1 MDERKR
7 IEALDSFR
15 FIAILS
21 VMLFH
26 YYSLWFPP
34 KKTISYY
41 PYGKSY
47 DFFHFGYLGV
57 EFFFIISGFVIAFT
71 LTQTDG
77 FVEFWKKRF
86 IRLFPSMLV
95 CSVIILVVFQCFDS
109 GYLIPQSHSFTNFLI
124 SLTFISTQIANKI
137 LSYFNVSGDYINGSY
152 WSLWPEIQF
161 YFVASCLYFSN
172 KKNFIRNIAYFSLV
186 IFWLN
191 LSALILFADIS
202 TTNTF
207 HLNFNYQLIETYK
220 KLSITVFNYLYYS
233 MYFLIGAL
241 FFQLYMKKRMINS
254 VVLIIVSAL
263 SLLIYEKYINL
274 NQFLPSYILAGML
287 VLFSV
292 FILYPKIL
300 SFLTLKPV
308 TSIGIASY
316 SLYLIHEPIGI
327 LLINKYAGLFGKFDF
342 LFPVLVI
349 LLLILFSLFSY
360 KYIEKPVGIFLKK
373 KLRC

>member
-1 MDERKR
+1 
-7 IEALDSFR
+7 
-15 FIAILS
+15 
-21 VMLFH
+21 MLFH

-34 KKTISYY
+34 NNTISYY

-71 LTQTDG
+71 LTQTSG

-109 GYLIPQSHSFTNFLI
+109 GNLIPQSHSFTNFLI

-161 YFVASCLYFSN
+161 YFVASCLYFFN

-191 LSALILFADIS
+191 LSALILFANIS

-207 HLNFNYQLIETYK
+207 HLSFNYQLIETYK

-263 SLLIYEKYINL
+263 SLLIYERYINL
-274 NQFLPSYILAGML
+274 NQFLPFYILAGML